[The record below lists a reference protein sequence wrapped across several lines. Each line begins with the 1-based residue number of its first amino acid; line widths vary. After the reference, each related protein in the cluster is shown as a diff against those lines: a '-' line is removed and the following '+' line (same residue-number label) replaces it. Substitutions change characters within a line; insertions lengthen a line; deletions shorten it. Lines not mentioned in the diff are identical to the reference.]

1 MLDPTWAFTPIML
14 WSLLASLLALLTLR
28 TALKDR
34 REYQRFKRYRTTAKR
49 QAMLR
54 TWLLDSVWS
63 IGGVSVVV
71 LVLAWQYVGPL
82 LTELQGWL
90 PLESGLLWG
99 ILTGAVVAFAALTVV
114 GIVSARKSP
123 DEMAT
128 LGDVGAMLPRNQQE
142 LRLGWAL
149 SLNAGISEELMFRLA
164 VPALVFG
171 ATGSA
176 IAAVVVSVLLFG
188 LLHVYQGVAGVVGTT
203 LIGGLL
209 FASYVATGSILV
221 PIVLHV
227 LFDLRS
233 LVLIPVTVYGAH
245 RVDGRVVKVVPRIR
259 PKPEAESKPEAE
271 AKPVETPEG

>member
-1 MLDPTWAFTPIML
+1 MLDPTWAFTPIIL
-14 WSLLASLLALLTLR
+14 WALLAGLLALLILR

-34 REYQRFKRYRTTAKR
+34 REYQRFKRYRTTTKR

-54 TWLLDSVWS
+54 KWLLDSVWS

-90 PLESGLLWG
+90 PLESGLVWG

-123 DEMAT
+123 DEIAT

-188 LLHVYQGVAGVVGTT
+188 LLHVYQGAAGVVGTT

-209 FASYVATGSILV
+209 FVSYVATGSILV

-245 RVDGRVVKVVPRIR
+245 RVDGRVVKFVPRMR
-259 PKPEAESKPEAE
+259 PKPEAVAE
-271 AKPVETPEG
+271 PTRTGSTPPQP